1 MHICIIINATEILTL
16 TIIKQVYP
24 LQKNLIRNT
33 KQKNDL
39 NLCICNS
46 SDSFNNLPCY
56 PSDSHQSQ
64 NAVYWRTGMRV
75 TWALL
80 KLPVYL
86 LAQYIT
92 KTKLAAYMKQMY
104 QNAFVVWL
112 QSYKLEE
119 IIATVP
125 PPPAGLNR
133 ENCYHFANTGP
144 TTTHKKAAGRK
155 ARLTSQTLM

>member
-80 KLPVYL
+80 KLPVYHFSTVHHKNQTCCL
-86 LAQYIT
+86 YEANVPKCVRRL
-92 KTKLAAYMKQMY
+92 
-104 QNAFVVWL
+104 
-112 QSYKLEE
+112 
-119 IIATVP
+119 ATVVQARRDHSNSSP
-125 PPPAGLNR
+125 PPSWSEP
-133 ENCYHFANTGP
+133 
-144 TTTHKKAAGRK
+144 RK
-155 ARLTSQTLM
+155 LLSLRQHWAYDHT